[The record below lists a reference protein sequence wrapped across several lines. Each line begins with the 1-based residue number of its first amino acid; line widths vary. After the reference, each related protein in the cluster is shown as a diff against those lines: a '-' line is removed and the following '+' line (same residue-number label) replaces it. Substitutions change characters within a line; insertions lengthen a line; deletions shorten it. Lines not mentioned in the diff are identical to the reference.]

1 MLSKEANRGAGGGG
15 GGGTKNISLIKMAGK
30 I

>member
-1 MLSKEANRGAGGGG
+1 MLSKEANRGAGGG